1 MSECSLP
8 SKLLQWVD
16 GWGRDLQRR
25 VVAALAAAFAEV
37 QGSRP
42 TATVFLAQMSC
53 ILAQIAMGWK
63 FRAFDC
69 NAGIRDHLK

>member
-42 TATVFLAQMSC
+42 TAMSFWPRCLAYWHRLQWGGSSGPS
-53 ILAQIAMGWK
+53 IAMQ
-63 FRAFDC
+63 AFV
-69 NAGIRDHLK
+69 II